1 MNPEQEIAALKG
13 RIARLENQLYQIIH
27 PGFVRFETTIMGGTS
42 GLNIDASSKLKLGLA
57 GTDKIGF
64 YGTTPVIQQLGASG
78 TAGGVYGGTEQA
90 MLNNTYL
97 ALRAYGLLV

>member
-1 MNPEQEIAALKG
+1 MNPEQLQQLLTRLAYLETRVAAFDRG
-13 RIARLENQLYQIIH
+13 SEY
-27 PGFVRFETTIMGGTS
+27 RFERTIHGGTS
-42 GLNIDASSKLKLGLA
+42 GLNIDASTKLKLGLA

-78 TAGGVYGGTEQA
+78 TAGGVYGGTEAA